1 MVGRDGRNLLRVKK
15 RWVESSSSAPPRAKY
30 LLLMLQE
37 CGRLPVAKL
46 LCGGIHGD
54 IVVAKSRAIEQTGAP
69 VSSWTASRGGR
80 RRSQAHHSVLR
91 K

>member
-37 CGRLPVAKL
+37 CGRLPVAS
-46 LCGGIHGD
+46 CYAEEYTEI
-54 IVVAKSRAIEQTGAP
+54 
-69 VSSWTASRGGR
+69 SSWLRVEQQSRPG
-80 RRSQAHHSVLR
+80 HL
-91 K
+91 

>member
-54 IVVAKSRAIEQTGAP
+54 KESWLRVEQQSRPG
-69 VSSWTASRGGR
+69 
-80 RRSQAHHSVLR
+80 HL
-91 K
+91 